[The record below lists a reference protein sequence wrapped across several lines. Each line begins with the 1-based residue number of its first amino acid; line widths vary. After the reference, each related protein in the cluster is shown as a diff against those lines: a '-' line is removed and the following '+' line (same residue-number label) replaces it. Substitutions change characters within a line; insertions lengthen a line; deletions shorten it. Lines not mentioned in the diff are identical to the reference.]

1 VNTISIFLFP
11 RTLQIG
17 FLCFAILTTATSAN
31 GGAAEDKTAPEIF
44 QVKFQTSKGEFIIEA
59 HREWAP
65 RGADRFFDLVRAGF
79 FDDSRFFRVHTGFIV
94 QFGIAG
100 DPAVA
105 SSWKEKTIADDPVCE
120 SNTRGLVTYAMTG
133 PGARTTQLFI
143 NLDDNSRLDREG
155 FAPIGRV
162 IEGMQIVDQLYA
174 GYGEEAG
181 GGMRGGKQDK
191 LFVEGNRYLDR
202 EFPKLDK
209 ILKAV
214 IWTK

>member
-1 VNTISIFLFP
+1 VNTISIFPFL
-11 RTLQIG
+11 RNLQKG
-17 FLCFAILTTATSAN
+17 FLFFAVLISATPAN

-44 QVKFQTSKGEFIIEA
+44 RVKFQTSKGDFIIEA

-65 RGADRFFDLVRAGF
+65 RGADRFFDLVHAGF
-79 FDDSRFFRVHTGFIV
+79 FDDSRFFRVRADFIV

-105 SSWKEKTIADDPVCE
+105 TSWKEKTIADDPVRE

-143 NLDDNSRLDREG
+143 NLADNSRLDREG

-162 IEGMQIVDQLYA
+162 IEGMEKVDQLYA
-174 GYGEEAG
+174 GYGEAAG
-181 GGMRGGKQDK
+181 GGMRGGKQEK
-191 LFVEGNRYLDR
+191 LFAEGNSYLDR